1 MAVLVGVHGMAKH
14 QLGRHQLMPAWS
26 LALAD
31 GVERAVGRRVAPP
44 EVDIAFYGDLF
55 LPVSPQAGTK
65 SPDDADVFE
74 QVSEQEW
81 QEIADGLAELVGE
94 EEVAAATGRPDMG
107 YTRVPVPLQAV
118 LRAIDRRFGAA
129 SAILVVGVL
138 RQVRR
143 YLRETVDKAA
153 IDARVAESVGG
164 DCRVLIGHSLGS
176 VVAYEYLRTHPDHQV
191 QLLLTV
197 GSPLGLRMVRGRL
210 PMTGME
216 VPRWVN
222 VRDRRDPV
230 ACAGQLRRWWP
241 QIAEA
246 DELVVGNG
254 ADTHGVERY
263 LSRRQTGEVL
273 VAALPQL
280 ADG

>member
-1 MAVLVGVHGMAKH
+1 MGVLVGVHGMAKH

-31 GVERAVGRRVAPP
+31 GVERAVGLQVLVPQ
-44 EVDIAFYGDLF
+44 VSIAYYGDLF
-55 LPVSPQAGTK
+55 LPEPELAATK
-65 SPDDADVFE
+65 SAVDEDVFA
-74 QVSEQEW
+74 QMSGRDW
-81 QEIADGLAELVGE
+81 QEITDGLTELAGDPGT
-94 EEVAAATGRPDMG
+94 VAAEELPDKG
-107 YTRVPVPLQAV
+107 YTRVPVPVQGL

-129 SAILVVGVL
+129 SAILAVGVL

-143 YLRETVDKAA
+143 YLLAAVDKTA
-153 IDARVAESVGG
+153 IDARVAEAIGP

-176 VVAYEYLRTHPDHQV
+176 VVAYEHLRTHLGHQV
-191 QLLLTV
+191 QLLLTL
-197 GSPLGLRMVRGRL
+197 GSPLALRMVRDRL
-210 PMTGME
+210 ALTGMS

-230 ACAGQLRRWWP
+230 ACAGELRRWWP
-241 QIAEA
+241 QIAE
-246 DELVVGNG
+246 ELVVDNG
-254 ADTHGVERY
+254 GDTHAVERY

-280 ADG
+280 AAG